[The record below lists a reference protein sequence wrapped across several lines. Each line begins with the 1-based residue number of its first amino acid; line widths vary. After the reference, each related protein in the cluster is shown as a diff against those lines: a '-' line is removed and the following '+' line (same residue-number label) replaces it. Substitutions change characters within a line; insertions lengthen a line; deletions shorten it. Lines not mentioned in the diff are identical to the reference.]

1 MIILLHIVLCLGTVV
16 AQATVSSWLTINSM
30 YPDLCLVLACL
41 AGFLTNEY
49 KGLLIGLTVGL
60 FQDLLSPGGIGLN
73 MILKGLAG
81 SLTGAT
87 THTISTVTVPAVV
100 MVTLVLSLVCGLAS
114 LVMAYPALDGAETF
128 HAISRILAPQALYQS
143 VLAAGIFWVTRKI
156 RQSLS
161 VVHFAQGRR

>member
-81 SLTGAT
+81 SLAGAT

-100 MVTLVLSLVCGLAS
+100 MVTLALSLVCGLAS

>member
-1 MIILLHIVLCLGTVV
+1 MIILLQIVLCLGTVV
-16 AQATVSSWLTINSM
+16 AQATISSWLTINSM

-81 SLTGAT
+81 SLAGAT

-143 VLAAGIFWVTRKI
+143 VLAAGIFWLTHKI
-156 RQSLS
+156 RRSLS